1 MNPFSFCLP
10 TRIEFGVGKCD
21 LAGHLCAQAGA
32 KRVLLHFGGSH
43 ARRTGLV
50 ERVRRSLNLA
60 GITVFELGGVVPNP
74 RVELCRV
81 GIEVCRRENID
92 FVLAL
97 GGGSVIDSAKCIA
110 LGTYYDGDVWNYFD
124 GIEREVGPVLPVG
137 AIVTM
142 PASASENNNCLVI
155 NNEARARK
163 KSYAN
168 DVLFPKFAILDPEL
182 TVTIPPYQ
190 TAAGSVDII
199 SHLTTFYFTSQ
210 ADNDVMFN
218 QIEGVCRAVVKHAPI
233 AIAQP
238 DNLDA
243 RAQLMWAAT
252 IGFNHTLSVGCIA
265 DWAGHTIEHEF
276 GGLYDITHGAGLSIV
291 TLGWL
296 RYMKE
301 EAKERIFRFVKAV
314 FDVDTNDV
322 DLAIGVLEGFFLSLG
337 MPVRLSEAG
346 IGNDS
351 FGEIAVRLERE
362 RGTYGS
368 IKPIDKDGTLE
379 ILNLCK

>member
-1 MNPFSFCLP
+1 MNSFSFCIP
-10 TRIEFGVGKCD
+10 TKTECGVDKCD
-21 LAGHLCAQAGA
+21 LAGHLCAEAGA
-32 KRVLLHFGGSH
+32 KRVLLHFGGNH

-50 ERVRRSLNLA
+50 ERVRKSLNLA
-60 GITVFELGGVVPNP
+60 GITVFELGGVQPNP
-74 RVELCRV
+74 RVELCRT
-81 GIEVCRRENID
+81 GIEICRRERID
-92 FVLAL
+92 FILAL

-110 LGTYYDGDVWNYFD
+110 LGAWYDGDVWNYFD
-124 GIEREVGPVLPVG
+124 GIEREIGPVLPVG

-142 PASASENNNCLVI
+142 PASASENNCCLVI

-163 KSYAN
+163 KSFAN
-168 DVLFPKFAILDPEL
+168 KALYPKFSILDPAL

-190 TAAGSVDII
+190 TAAGAVDIL
-199 SHLTTFYFTSQ
+199 SHMTTYYFTKQ
-210 ADNDVMFN
+210 QDNDVIFN
-218 QIEGVCRAVVKHAPI
+218 QVEAVSRAVVKHAPI

-238 DNLDA
+238 DNLES

-252 IGFNHTLSVGCIA
+252 IGFNGYLTVGCES

-276 GGLYDITHGAGLSIV
+276 GGIYDITHGAGLAIV

-296 RYMKE
+296 RFMKE
-301 EAKERIFRFVKAV
+301 EAKDKILRYVNAV
-314 FDVDTNDV
+314 FGTDTD
-322 DLAIGVLEGFFLSLG
+322 DADAAINTLEDFFKSLG
-337 MPVRLSEAG
+337 MPVRFSDAG

-362 RGTYGS
+362 RGAYGN